1 MSRFVIL
8 ASGALHYIRNKTGN
22 MLIRYRGDEV
32 IAVID
37 PGQAGKMVRDVLGFG
52 GEIPVIS
59 SFKESVQFQ
68 PDTLVIGNAPLG
80 GIISDEYR
88 KEIIQAIRFGCD
100 IISGMHVFLND
111 DEEICRSANENGV
124 KLLDLRK
131 PPSPPHFP
139 KGTWRDRNVPVLL
152 TVGTDCDTGKMTTA
166 WEITSCLRKRGWDV
180 HFIGTGQTGILLSG
194 YGVPVDA
201 VVGDFMAGEIECA
214 IDKVTDDADLI
225 VVEGQGA
232 ITHMLYSGVT
242 LGVLHGAMPDWM
254 VMTHE
259 PLRKMD
265 TADQPMV
272 DFTKALQ
279 LHLDLLNPF
288 KPSTFVGINLLTLNL
303 SEEDAKKVCVEYENM
318 YKIPATDLI
327 RFGEGK
333 LTEHIENELKN
344 WN

>member
-1 MSRFVIL
+1 
-8 ASGALHYIRNKTGN
+8 
-22 MLIRYRGDEV
+22 
-32 IAVID
+32 
-37 PGQAGKMVRDVLGFG
+37 
-52 GEIPVIS
+52 
-59 SFKESVQFQ
+59 
-68 PDTLVIGNAPLG
+68 
-80 GIISDEYR
+80 
-88 KEIIQAIRFGCD
+88 
-100 IISGMHVFLND
+100 
-111 DEEICRSANENGV
+111 
-124 KLLDLRK
+124 
-131 PPSPPHFP
+131 
-139 KGTWRDRNVPVLL
+139 
-152 TVGTDCDTGKMTTA
+152 
-166 WEITSCLRKRGWDV
+166 
-180 HFIGTGQTGILLSG
+180 
-194 YGVPVDA
+194 
-201 VVGDFMAGEIECA
+201 
-214 IDKVTDDADLI
+214 LI

-259 PLRKMD
+259 PVRKMD

-303 SEEDAKKVCVEYENM
+303 SEEDAKKVCVEYENI
-318 YKIPATDLI
+318 YNLPATDLI